1 MTTVHEI
8 VSAAG
13 QLPPDEFVLLRAE
26 LDRLEECLWNT
37 ELTEASER
45 MDRTGVTDG
54 DIDAMVARRRR
65 EGRS

>member
-1 MTTVHEI
+1 MTTIHEI

-13 QLPPDEFVLLRAE
+13 QLPPDEFILLRGE
-26 LDRLEECLWNT
+26 LDRLEERLWNT

-45 MDRTGVTDG
+45 MERAGVTDD

>member
-13 QLPPDEFVLLRAE
+13 QLPPDEFILLQAE
-26 LDRLEECLWNT
+26 LDRLEERLWNI
-37 ELTEASER
+37 ELTEASRR
-45 MDRTGVTDG
+45 MDREGVTDD